1 MKKLLFTLSLAT
13 ACFAVHAQNTF
24 PTSGNAGIGTTSPNS
39 TLDVHGYASFGGN
52 SGNLDSRNPPGG
64 LTYLA
69 NSGQMVV
76 GWNRTQGNGETDFIS
91 NQGAGGAGGFAFYNH
106 DNSNNET
113 MLMWLFGNGQLVIG
127 NGQGK
132 QGNYLLAVAGS
143 AIATSFTVKS
153 VANWPDYVFK
163 SGYRLPSLND
173 VKAYIDQNHHL
184 QDVPSA
190 EQVAKDGLNLGD
202 MNKITMQKVEEL
214 TLYLIEK
221 DEIIRKQQN
230 QIEIQ
235 AETIKQIS
243 AQQQTQQAQ
252 IDLLTKL
259 VLNSSRK

>member
-1 MKKLLFTLSLAT
+1 MKKLLLSLSFAT
-13 ACFAVHAQNTF
+13 VCFATYAQNTF

-143 AIATSFTVKS
+143 AVATSFTVKS

-163 SGYRLPSLND
+163 TGYVLPSLND

-221 DEIIRKQQN
+221 DKEIKQQQELAQHQQEIIQSQDEKIQQITKRLEAIEKNLEN
-230 QIEIQ
+230 Q
-235 AETIKQIS
+235 
-243 AQQQTQQAQ
+243 
-252 IDLLTKL
+252 
-259 VLNSSRK
+259 